1 LINDIILQG
10 ERTKMAFESPPL
22 WVWAIIVGV
31 LIASKFIYRWR
42 ATKELARESQEKQER
57 TERAEGKALQAVLS
71 DNILKQVQNNTVVP
85 S

>member
-1 LINDIILQG
+1 MNDIIITG

-42 ATKELARESQEKQER
+42 VTKELARESQGKQER
-57 TERAEGKALQAVLS
+57 IDKS
-71 DNILKQVQNNTVVP
+71 KD
-85 S
+85 

>member
-1 LINDIILQG
+1 MDNIIITG

-42 ATKELARESQEKQER
+42 ATKELAHESQEKHER
-57 TERAEGKALQAVLS
+57 MEKAK
-71 DNILKQVQNNTVVP
+71 D
-85 S
+85 

>member
-1 LINDIILQG
+1 MFEKDILLLSFKRDNRLLCDGGYLINDIILQG

-42 ATKELARESQEKQER
+42 ATKELARESQEKHER
-57 TERAEGKALQAVLS
+57 TERAKG
-71 DNILKQVQNNTVVP
+71 
-85 S
+85 